1 MYNENDQYKHTA
13 ELKP

>member
-1 MYNENDQYKHTA
+1 MYNENDQYKPTA